1 MSVSSFGKAHR
12 SELRGKKEINSRVAF
27 QARFVELEWK
37 SPGVRFVSVKCTLNF
52 GRAHR
57 SVSLG
62 VSGESPD
69 ARLLMCAARSYAHS
83 SQRLSFEWRCG

>member
-12 SELRGKKEINSRVAF
+12 SELRGKKEIDSRVAF

-52 GRAHR
+52 GKAYR

-62 VSGESPD
+62 VGEEF
-69 ARLLMCAARSYAHS
+69 A
-83 SQRLSFEWRCG
+83 